1 VPQPGLS
8 LARRMR
14 PAQRSCSLLNGGGRP
29 RPLDKLLGRAL
40 SVPLDR
46 ATLDLSLVQ
55 DAAEGPD
62 LADQIARELLL
73 RIVRGEKL
81 PSETLAIIRTL
92 RMSDIEALLAGVTRD
107 EAFRPPDYA

>member
-1 VPQPGLS
+1 LLV
-8 LARRMR
+8 AERRL
-14 PAQRSCSLLNGGGRP
+14 PA
-29 RPLDKLLGRAL
+29 RPLDKLLGSAL

-55 DAAEGPD
+55 DAAEGSD

-81 PSETLAIIRTL
+81 PTETLAIIRTL
-92 RMSDIEALLAGVTRD
+92 RMSDIEAPGRRD
-107 EAFRPPDYA
+107 AR